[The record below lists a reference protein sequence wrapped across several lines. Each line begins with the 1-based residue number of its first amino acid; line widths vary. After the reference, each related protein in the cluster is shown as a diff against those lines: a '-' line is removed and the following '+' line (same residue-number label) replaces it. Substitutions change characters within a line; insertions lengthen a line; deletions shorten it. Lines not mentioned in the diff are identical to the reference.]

1 MILGYYRYE
10 VIRMSLSIQYI
21 SKNNK
26 IEKVDDKENVPE
38 NATFIWYDYNSFDD
52 KEQLKQNHNFDDDKL
67 EDETIKNYRPIYYKN
82 GDYQL
87 LICHVINQKTL
98 EAHAVNVC
106 VMDGAIITF
115 HNGALEQFIDI
126 EEIIKDKNDDLEI
139 DIALHILLNTIDQ
152 YFNIVHEI
160 EDEVILFEERHA
172 DEKKGRDITSQIF
185 DMKKRVFRVKRVI
198 IPMEELVEK
207 FKEQDDI
214 FDSERSEYIL
224 NKVNAK
230 IDRQKLIIQ
239 FSEEMIDEIKDNY
252 MSYNTYRMNKIINVL
267 TIISGIFL
275 PLTLMTGIYGMNF
288 ENMPELGWDFGYFM
302 TLGVMLLI
310 SVTMLVFFKR
320 KGWM

>member
-1 MILGYYRYE
+1 M
-10 VIRMSLSIQYI
+10 
-21 SKNNK
+21 NDK
-26 IEKVDDKENVPE
+26 INVPE
-38 NATFIWYDYNSFDD
+38 NATFIWCAYNSFDD
-52 KEQLKQNHNFDDDKL
+52 KEQLKQNHNFDDAKL

-87 LICHVINQKTL
+87 LICHVIDQKTF

-106 VMDGAIITF
+106 VMDGVIITL

-126 EEIIKDKNDDLEI
+126 ERTIKDKNDDLEI

-172 DEKKGRDITSQIF
+172 
-185 DMKKRVFRVKRVI
+185 
-198 IPMEELVEK
+198 
-207 FKEQDDI
+207 
-214 FDSERSEYIL
+214 
-224 NKVNAK
+224 
-230 IDRQKLIIQ
+230 
-239 FSEEMIDEIKDNY
+239 
-252 MSYNTYRMNKIINVL
+252 MNKIINVL

-275 PLTLMTGIYGMNF
+275 PLTLITGIYGMNF
-288 ENMPELGWDFGYFM
+288 ENMPELGWNFGYFM